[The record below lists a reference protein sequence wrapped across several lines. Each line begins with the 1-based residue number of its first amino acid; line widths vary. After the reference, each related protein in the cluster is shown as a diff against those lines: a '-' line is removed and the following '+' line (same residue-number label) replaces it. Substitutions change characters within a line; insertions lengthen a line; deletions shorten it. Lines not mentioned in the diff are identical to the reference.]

1 MAERK
6 DINSP
11 AAFGKR
17 FEKRD
22 RVPGMTDHGPLAVG
36 EVELWPG
43 MKVISME
50 EQRQIFSWND
60 GLGTGPG
67 HDWVFDVTSLR
78 NAIHNGTV
86 RSTIINMP
94 VDQEVYDYLMK
105 KRGVEEDRVK
115 ALEPIDLADPAIC
128 LLMFRPDIE
137 EWVPLTIDG
146 SHRTIRTTWP
156 WKELKRSSSKGS
168 LMYLLHKD
176 GRLWR
181 MSERKLIEL
190 KKKIVARES
199 YDLDNYGVMVALRV
213 YTTERLMFE
222 NVKRKV

>member
-146 SHRTIRTTWP
+146 SHRIAR
-156 WKELKRSSSKGS
+156 R
-168 LMYLLHKD
+168 YLEGVPYCQAYLVEPPHYKD
-176 GRLWR
+176 YMAVEGTEAVFF
-181 MSERKLIEL
+181 ERFPD
-190 KKKIVARES
+190 VS
-199 YDLDNYGVMVALRV
+199 
-213 YTTERLMFE
+213 TS
-222 NVKRKV
+222 